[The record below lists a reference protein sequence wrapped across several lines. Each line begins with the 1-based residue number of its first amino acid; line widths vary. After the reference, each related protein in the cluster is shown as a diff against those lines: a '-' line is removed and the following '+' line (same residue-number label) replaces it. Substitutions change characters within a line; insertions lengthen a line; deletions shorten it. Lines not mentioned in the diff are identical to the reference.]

1 MPGGSNEAPAFCSTD
16 VPLDGKVILPY
27 HGRLSTRRSDVM
39 VIALTVT
46 TKGQVTLRKEVLR
59 HLGVQP
65 GDKLNVD
72 LLGEHR
78 VQLRPKAGHPV
89 SRIFGL
95 LEQANRER
103 LTIQEIGESAAAG
116 WAGEE

>member
-1 MPGGSNEAPAFCSTD
+1 MA
-16 VPLDGKVILPY
+16 
-27 HGRLSTRRSDVM
+27 
-39 VIALTVT
+39 IALTVT

-78 VQLRPKAGHPV
+78 VQLRPKAGQHV
-89 SRIFGL
+89 SGIFGL
-95 LEQANRER
+95 LEQANRKR
-103 LTIQEIGESAAAG
+103 LSIEEIRDAAAAG